1 MISIVVGWVAGV
13 LVNYLADVLPV
24 KRRLVRPFCL
34 NCLAPQAW
42 VKTLLWPR
50 RCPQCGKRRAWR
62 TWVVEAVFLAGFA
75 WLWLL
80 GTTVPLPPSRDLSCG
95 SEILFRS
102 VLLIYF
108 GVVAIIDLEHRLILH
123 PVSLVGVGFGTV
135 FGFWRHGLQA
145 NLFGGAV
152 GFGSMLLLYGLG
164 KLFAQG
170 LSRLRKQ
177 AIEEEALGF
186 GDVTLSG
193 IVGLLLGWP

>member
-1 MISIVVGWVAGV
+1 M
-13 LVNYLADVLPV
+13 
-24 KRRLVRPFCL
+24 
-34 NCLAPQAW
+34 
-42 VKTLLWPR
+42 
-50 RCPQCGKRRAWR
+50 
-62 TWVVEAVFLAGFA
+62 
-75 WLWLL
+75 
-80 GTTVPLPPSRDLSCG
+80 
-95 SEILFRS
+95 LFRS

-123 PVSLVGVGFGTV
+123 PVSLVGVGLGTV

-145 NLFGGAV
+145 TLFGGAV

-193 IVGLLLGWP
+193 IVGLLLGWPGILVGLVLAILIGGVVSLLYLLAMLITRRYRPFTAIPYGPFLIVAALILLF